1 MERLPAREPVT
12 PGDDFSGIG
21 PFFAIR
27 VHPAGARLAPPWR
40 PLEELERDAEA
51 LLARVAAVRAR
62 IAAAHGLPPQG
73 VEFRVAASVAHLGL
87 AARLLSP
94 ALVLALTRGRPLA
107 PGLAGLWWQ
116 PVLGRPV
123 PLSVPELPPA
133 PRGDGA
139 APPDPECL
147 LRACLDTGPAAGLTG
162 AFAAL
167 PLSSRV
173 LWGNAAS
180 ALHSAAEATAA
191 ARPDLAEAAW
201 RVTAAL
207 LESPP
212 LRAVSGHTAEGR
224 FRRRSCCLYYRAAP
238 GKAGPVCGDCVLT
251 PVRRPRE
258 SA

>member
-1 MERLPAREPVT
+1 M
-12 PGDDFSGIG
+12 
-21 PFFAIR
+21 
-27 VHPAGARLAPPWR
+27 
-40 PLEELERDAEA
+40 PL
-51 LLARVAAVRAR
+51 
-62 IAAAHGLPPQG
+62 G
-73 VEFRVAASVAHLGL
+73 
-87 AARLLSP
+87 
-94 ALVLALTRGRPLA
+94 
-107 PGLAGLWWQ
+107 
-116 PVLGRPV
+116 
-123 PLSVPELPPA
+123 PA

-147 LRACLDTGPAAGLTG
+147 LRACLDTGAVTGLTGLTG

-167 PLSSRV
+167 PFSSRV
-173 LWGNAAS
+173 LWGKPAS

-212 LRAVSGHTAEGR
+212 LRAVSGRTAEGR